1 MSILCFGES
10 YLPTGFTSHPAT
22 YQAVPTVFQL
32 LLWLMSFPIESG
44 PCTELK
50 LWRYDL
56 CPRVHTNDYSTYL
69 CTVDGVAVPQ
79 QPFAIATVFCKW
91 LLQNSYAIY
100 CTQAGRVIIGAHS
113 SSSLQSHYI
122 YIICFSTQ
130 ILTPRPTSAM
140 KCGKRD

>member
-69 CTVDGVAVPQ
+69 CTVDGIAVPQ
-79 QPFAIATVFCKW
+79 QPFAIDSEQKDINQLFVVAF
-91 LLQNSYAIY
+91 LSRLD
-100 CTQAGRVIIGAHS
+100 GASVASTCH
-113 SSSLQSHYI
+113 QSV
-122 YIICFSTQ
+122 
-130 ILTPRPTSAM
+130 
-140 KCGKRD
+140 